1 MEFGMAH
8 SLIAGRFLLK
18 EPIGVGGMGRIWL
31 AHDQILCR
39 PVAVKEVVPPC
50 DLSDE
55 QLDKL
60 GESAFREARAAAQVD
75 HPGVV
80 RIYDIIQ
87 TGPWPWIV
95 MQYFPSRS
103 LKNLVAVHGPLD
115 PAYAAGIGLTL
126 VNALAAAHHAG
137 VLHRDVT
144 PHNVLVGRD
153 GRVMLTDFGL
163 ALWRG
168 CGGGDAE
175 SEIMGTARYVAP
187 ERVISG
193 VSTAEGDLWSL
204 GATLYFAVEGRS
216 PYARPTVTES
226 LSALVNSPPD
236 TPQRA
241 GPLAPVLKGLLERE
255 PRMRLTAAEARIAL
269 QQVSADGSLAM
280 A

>member
-1 MEFGMAH
+1 MTQ
-8 SLIAGRFLLK
+8 SLIADRFLLK
-18 EPIGVGGMGRIWL
+18 ELIGVGGMGRIWL
-31 AHDQILCR
+31 AHDRTLCR
-39 PVAVKEVVPPC
+39 PVALKEVVAP
-50 DLSDE
+50 SD
-55 QLDKL
+55 L
-60 GESAFREARAAAQVD
+60 GEEQQEELGELAFREAQAAAQVD

-87 TGPWPWIV
+87 IGLWPWIV

-103 LKNLVAVHGPLD
+103 LKNLVAAQGPLD

-126 VNALAAAHHAG
+126 VDALAAAHRAG

-163 ALWRG
+163 ALW
-168 CGGGDAE
+168 CGSGEDGG
-175 SEIMGTARYVAP
+175 SEIRGTARYVAP

-226 LSALVNSPPD
+226 LSALVSSPPD
-236 TPQRA
+236 RPQRA
-241 GPLAPVLKGLLERE
+241 GPLARVLNGLLERE
-255 PRMRLTAAEARIAL
+255 PRTRLTAGEARIAL
-269 QQVSADGSLAM
+269 RQVNAAGLLAM
-280 A
+280 V